1 MIVQSCLIIC
11 KGYLF
16 SDNISLSLPKN
27 RNKMKFLETL
37 KKYQQQILLVLF
49 VLLFLRSCGTGSE
62 LTKLR
67 KELEAQRTLL
77 NELPTRTDVQIEG
90 LKAEKR
96 MIQATDRKLLDV
108 RRQTE
113 IENLINEL
121 QNSK

>member
-1 MIVQSCLIIC
+1 
-11 KGYLF
+11 
-16 SDNISLSLPKN
+16 
-27 RNKMKFLETL
+27 MKFLETL

-90 LKAEKR
+90 LKVEKR

>member
-1 MIVQSCLIIC
+1 
-11 KGYLF
+11 
-16 SDNISLSLPKN
+16 
-27 RNKMKFLETL
+27 MKFLETL

-49 VLLFLRSCGTGSE
+49 VLLFFRSCGAGSE

-90 LKAEKR
+90 LRVEKR

-121 QNSK
+121 ENSK

>member
-1 MIVQSCLIIC
+1 
-11 KGYLF
+11 
-16 SDNISLSLPKN
+16 
-27 RNKMKFLETL
+27 MKFLETL

-49 VLLFLRSCGTGSE
+49 VLLFFRSCGTGSE

-67 KELEAQRTLL
+67 KELESQRTLL
-77 NELPTRTDVQIEG
+77 NELPTKKDVQIEG
-90 LKAEKR
+90 LKVEKR

-121 QNSK
+121 ENSK